1 MLEVDDT
8 EKMSKKLSAQAAE
21 GWHVVSQS
29 TVFLSETS
37 GGLLGIA
44 GGTRQEGILYTL
56 EREKR

>member
-1 MLEVDDT
+1 
-8 EKMSKKLSAQAAE
+8 MSKKLSAQAAE

-44 GGTRQEGILYTL
+44 GRTRQEGILYTL